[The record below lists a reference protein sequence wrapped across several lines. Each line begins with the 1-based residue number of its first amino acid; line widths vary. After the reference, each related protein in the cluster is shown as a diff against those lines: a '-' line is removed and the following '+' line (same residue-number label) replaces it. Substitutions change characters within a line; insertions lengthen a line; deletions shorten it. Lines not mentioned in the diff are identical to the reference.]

1 MTNPNAPSTGDLGQ
15 ASPLVSISLDRKWLQ
30 RRTLTNILVMALILL
45 ATLAAV
51 VPLASILVML
61 IYKGLP
67 GITGASFTSLP
78 PAAFEEGGGFGN
90 AIAGTL
96 VMVLMATMISTP
108 IGIFGA
114 IYLAEL
120 GGSDWLS
127 TCLRFSAK
135 TLNGLPSI
143 LAGVFVYGLVVLLLG
158 GFSAIAGSLAL
169 SLLMIPTIL
178 LVSEESMKGVA
189 ASVKEAATA
198 MGATKTQAIWRVT
211 LPAASPGILTGIML
225 AIARAAGETAPL
237 LFTALF
243 SNYWIMQD
251 GRISLTRPTA
261 SLSVLIYNFSA
272 SPFENQIQ
280 LAWSASLVLVLLVLT
295 TNLVGKSIS
304 RRALQR

>member
-1 MTNPNAPSTGDLGQ
+1 MTEAST
-15 ASPLVSISLDRKWLQ
+15 LVRVDNGENFPFSDSLDRKWFQ
-30 RRTLTNILVMALILL
+30 RRTLTSMLVTALILT

-61 IYKGLP
+61 IYKGVAGLSS
-67 GITGASFTSLP
+67 TSFVTLP

-90 AIAGTL
+90 AIVGTL
-96 VMVLMATMISTP
+96 IMVLIATLISTP

-120 GGSDWLS
+120 GQSNWLS

-158 GFSAIAGSLAL
+158 GFSAIAGSIAL
-169 SLLMIPTIL
+169 SLLMIPTIV
-178 LVSEESMKGVA
+178 LVAEESLKGVA
-189 ASVKEAATA
+189 LNVKEAAMA
-198 MGATKTQAIWRVT
+198 MGATKTQAIWRVS
-211 LPAASPGILTGIML
+211 LPAASHGILTGVLL

-251 GRISLTRPTA
+251 GRLSLMQPTA

-280 LAWSASLVLVLLVLT
+280 LAWSASLALVVLVLT
-295 TNLVGKSIS
+295 TNLIGKSIS
-304 RRALQR
+304 RRSFPR